1 MIPGIITLVVVGVVI
16 FIASFFFTDGKKEEG
31 TDLAAESREDLEKK
45 LDEYCDLLVEKKKN
59 ELKKQGEEVKANMK
73 KGLEEVK
80 SSSKKELEEIRE
92 NAKKEIDDIRVST
105 QKRIEDLQKDVDQ
118 KAQTSLKEYEADIEK
133 ARNKMQT
140 EIEACS
146 SQLSEKAKKQMIDY
160 INQSLT
166 EAYEAYD
173 PDDKSEKAPITYDEE
188 TEAERAPEETS
199 ETDSNVADVQEKE
212 KPDQQVEENTDENK
226 AESKAVDNEPAADV
240 KPDTDGAADEDTHEA
255 TVSVEEAPVT
265 DSAFTVVE
273 SDNPEKTAADIEDKT
288 ETPAAEVPARNRNNR
303 SRKKK
308 KKKNSQSKP
317 IEIWDESEDVESQV
331 ADLHKKGLSIME
343 IANKLGIGVGEA
355 KIIIDKI
362 NETDKQ

>member
-31 TDLAAESREDLEKK
+31 ADLAAESREELEKK

-80 SSSKKELEEIRE
+80 SSSKKELEDIRE

-105 QKRIEDLQKDVDQ
+105 QKSIEDLQNDVDQ
-118 KAQTSLKEYEADIEK
+118 KAQASLKEYEADIEK
-133 ARNKMQT
+133 AKNKMQT
-140 EIEACS
+140 EIETCS

-173 PDDKSEKAPITYDEE
+173 PDDKSEKTPITYDEVAEAEKTPITYDEE
-188 TEAERAPEETS
+188 TETEKAPEETS
-199 ETDSNVADVQEKE
+199 ETESDV
-212 KPDQQVEENTDENK
+212 D
-226 AESKAVDNEPAADV
+226 DV
-240 KPDTDGAADEDTHEA
+240 KPDTDGVSDDDTHEA
-255 TVSVEEAPVT
+255 TVSMEEEPVT

-273 SDNPEKTAADIEDKT
+273 SDNPEKTAADIEDKA